1 MFEDTLNM
9 FVFTIQ
15 SSQPRTQVVL
25 GLLHISSKKHI
36 WILMLLLKPSKK
48 NKNKSQ
54 KYNYKQKYNYIHY
67 KEL

>member
-25 GLLHISSKKHI
+25 GLLHISSKK
-36 WILMLLLKPSKK
+36 
-48 NKNKSQ
+48 
-54 KYNYKQKYNYIHY
+54 KYMDSYVVIETKQEK
-67 KEL
+67 

>member
-25 GLLHISSKKHI
+25 GLLHISSKK
-36 WILMLLLKPSKK
+36 
-48 NKNKSQ
+48 
-54 KYNYKQKYNYIHY
+54 KYMDSHVVIETKQEK
-67 KEL
+67 